1 MGGRAG
7 FGSPS
12 LGVPLAAAEL
22 AVPELAVP
30 KGPDSGKNSFD
41 NRRGRRSGGEE
52 LGRFGC
58 DAGLGGGTRADRAES
73 GVPGAATAC
82 SGSTVGRMA
91 E

>member
-1 MGGRAG
+1 MGGRGG

-12 LGVPLAAAEL
+12 LGVPLAAA
-22 AVPELAVP
+22 ELAVP

>member
-1 MGGRAG
+1 MGGRGG

-12 LGVPLAAAEL
+12 LGVPLAAA
-22 AVPELAVP
+22 ELAVP

-58 DAGLGGGTRADRAES
+58 DADTVQGDPAIGAQSTAE
-73 GVPGAATAC
+73 
-82 SGSTVGRMA
+82 